1 MGFFI
6 CVNIY
11 INMKKVVRLT
21 ESDLVRIVKRVIEE
35 QITDKGPIP
44 TEIKKIHI
52 TGNTLSYLNDK
63 FKVNLKQEEESK
75 TFMDKLNNSPI
86 KFKTFMIPTESGYS
100 VRIIPVSL
108 EKKLTNSTTFK
119 FSFEPFDKENGI
131 YSLRLIKD
139 I

>member
-1 MGFFI
+1 
-6 CVNIY
+6 
-11 INMKKVVRLT
+11 MKKVIKLT
-21 ESDLVRIVKRVIEE
+21 ESDLVKIVKRVIEE
-35 QITDKGPIP
+35 QLTDKGTIP

-100 VRIIPVSL
+100 VRIIPVSF

-131 YSLRLIKD
+131 YSLRLIKNF
-139 I
+139 

>member
-1 MGFFI
+1 
-6 CVNIY
+6 
-11 INMKKVVRLT
+11 MKKVVRLT

-35 QITDKGPIP
+35 QITDKEPIP

-100 VRIIPVSL
+100 VRIIPVSF

-131 YSLRLIKD
+131 YSLRLIKNF
-139 I
+139 

>member
-131 YSLRLIKD
+131 YSLRLIKNF
-139 I
+139 

>member
-1 MGFFI
+1 MGKI
-6 CVNIY
+6 I
-11 INMKKVVRLT
+11 RLT

-44 TEIKKIHI
+44 AEIKKIHI
-52 TGNTLSYLNDK
+52 SGDTLSYLNNK

-86 KFKTFMIPTESGYS
+86 KIKTFMIPTESGYS

-108 EKKLTNSTTFK
+108 EKKLTDSTTFR
-119 FSFEPFDKENGI
+119 FSFEPFDKEHGI
-131 YSLRLIKD
+131 YSLRLIKNF
-139 I
+139 

>member
-1 MGFFI
+1 
-6 CVNIY
+6 
-11 INMKKVVRLT
+11 MKKVIKLT
-21 ESDLVRIVKRVIEE
+21 ESDLVKIVKRVIEE
-35 QITDKGPIP
+35 QITDKGTIP

-100 VRIIPVSL
+100 VRIIPVSF

-131 YSLRLIKD
+131 YSLRLIKNF
-139 I
+139 

>member
-100 VRIIPVSL
+100 VRIIPVSF

-131 YSLRLIKD
+131 YSLRLIKNF
-139 I
+139 

>member
-1 MGFFI
+1 
-6 CVNIY
+6 
-11 INMKKVVRLT
+11 MKKVVRLT

-100 VRIIPVSL
+100 VRIIPVSF

-131 YSLRLIKD
+131 YSLRLIKNF
-139 I
+139 